1 MITQVKQHSGVYSM
15 DNIKMIKRIS
25 FESCFFFDNN
35 HEEPRKKEFIKY
47 VKILA
52 GTDDLV
58 KKKMTTSR

>member
-1 MITQVKQHSGVYSM
+1 
-15 DNIKMIKRIS
+15 MIKRIS

-35 HEEPRKKEFIKY
+35 HEELRKKEFIKY

-58 KKKMTTSR
+58 KKKWQQADK

>member
-1 MITQVKQHSGVYSM
+1 
-15 DNIKMIKRIS
+15 MIKRIS

-35 HEEPRKKEFIKY
+35 HEESRKKEFIKY

-58 KKKMTTSR
+58 KKKWQQADK